1 MNLST
6 NKGRVAIEVKTIF
19 ELFQRANNYKP
30 NEEEK
35 IAILRNHGYK
45 NPQRIVRV
53 YDQLEERLNHLA
65 DSILKESEI

>member
-1 MNLST
+1 MNLKL
-6 NKGRVAIEVKTIF
+6 NEGRVAIEVKKIF
-19 ELFQRANNYKP
+19 EVFQIREGFTP

-53 YDQLEERLNHLA
+53 YDQLEERLNYLA
-65 DSILKESEI
+65 NSILKESEI